1 MAFHRCKLHG
11 RLRISYDHL
20 ADHDQLSLVENT
32 AKPVNKIPLN
42 GLFSQHM
49 TSSPLIEV
57 NDLVKDYDSF
67 RAVDQLSFRVHTGDV
82 YGFLGQNGA
91 GKSTTMRM
99 LLTLIAPTSGSIK
112 LFGLDLQRHRAE
124 VLRQVGAVIERPDL
138 YKYLSAYENLSIF
151 ARMSGVRPT
160 RKLLMDQLDLVGLAD
175 RAHSKVRTFSQGMK
189 QRLGIGVALVHNP
202 ALILLDEPTNG
213 LDPQGIADIR
223 HLILRLAREMG
234 KTVVVSSHLLSEI
247 ELVASRM
254 LIIHHG
260 QKKVEGEVSALLDP
274 THTLVEIRAVDPQR
288 ARTVL
293 ADSPWKALLQPQADL
308 RLEMNRADVPQLIS
322 YLTEAGIGLQEVNAS
337 HSLENYFLSLTTQS
351 GHVEPFTN

>member
-1 MAFHRCKLHG
+1 
-11 RLRISYDHL
+11 
-20 ADHDQLSLVENT
+20 
-32 AKPVNKIPLN
+32 
-42 GLFSQHM
+42 
-49 TSSPLIEV
+49 
-57 NDLVKDYDSF
+57 
-67 RAVDQLSFRVHTGDV
+67 
-82 YGFLGQNGA
+82 
-91 GKSTTMRM
+91 
-99 LLTLIAPTSGSIK
+99 
-112 LFGLDLQRHRAE
+112 
-124 VLRQVGAVIERPDL
+124 
-138 YKYLSAYENLSIF
+138 
-151 ARMSGVRPT
+151 
-160 RKLLMDQLDLVGLAD
+160 
-175 RAHSKVRTFSQGMK
+175 
-189 QRLGIGVALVHNP
+189 
-202 ALILLDEPTNG
+202 
-213 LDPQGIADIR
+213 
-223 HLILRLAREMG
+223 
-234 KTVVVSSHLLSEI
+234 LLSEI